1 MYVKDIEHKTTSVDQ
16 EPEILQQT
24 VSTAWVDGKHCLGL
38 SVKQPICGEHLR
50 DLNYVA
56 SIIPWQSDI
65 MTDSRHHPN
74 LDNCHV

>member
-38 SVKQPICGEHLR
+38 FSEATNLWRKFKRKKKTPIMLR
-50 DLNYVA
+50 PLFA
-56 SIIPWQSDI
+56 G
-65 MTDSRHHPN
+65 N
-74 LDNCHV
+74 LIS